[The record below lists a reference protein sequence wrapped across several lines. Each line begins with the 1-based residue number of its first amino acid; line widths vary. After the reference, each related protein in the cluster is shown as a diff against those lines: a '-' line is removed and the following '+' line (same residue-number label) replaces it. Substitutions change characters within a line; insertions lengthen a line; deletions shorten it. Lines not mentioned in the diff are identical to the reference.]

1 MQKKYFPSPSK
12 QSTRKLNVVSKKV
25 KKRFEIIQKNNGKS
39 LRKEFDLI
47 IKLNYSMLT
56 AREVEQI
63 WHTIGTQIAQKK
75 SHIGSLKNLIINSIR
90 LTNNSH

>member
-12 QSTRKLNVVSKKV
+12 QSTKKLNSFNKKV
-25 KKRFEIIQKNNGKS
+25 KKRWEIIQKNNGKS

-47 IKLNYSMLT
+47 MKLNYSMLN
-56 AREVEQI
+56 AQEIEQI
-63 WHTIGTQIAQKK
+63 WHTIGTQIAHKQ
-75 SHIGSLKNLIINSIR
+75 SHIGSLKNLIIDSIR